1 MPTMDDSMLI
11 DWLRRLKPEQMAAQL
26 IMAGPD
32 PGDDPD
38 RAAAWLAAGGYG
50 GLFLQWRHLSD
61 RGWLAGLIEAIRE
74 RGDDAPRPLV
84 ATDEEGGL
92 VSDLAGLTTTAP
104 SPAALAGLD
113 QPEYTFRAALAMGDK
128 LRALGFNVVLAP
140 GLDVNAEP
148 KNPVIGTRSF
158 GATPEVVIRHALPAI
173 EGYARAGVAAC
184 VKHFPGHGATRLDS
198 HHTLPEVDAPREF
211 LLARD
216 LPPFRAAID
225 GGIPMIMT
233 AHVAYP
239 AFDPTGD
246 PATLSPEIVTGLL
259 RQELRYDGVILS
271 DDMEMEAVAAFGDP
285 GSVALQA
292 IEAGVDMLLYA
303 RDREMAAAAV
313 ARVAQA
319 LRRGEVSV
327 ERIAQSVI
335 RLARLRVSAGQTEV
349 EMDEG
354 EREEILD
361 LRHEELLREVSA
373 GSITLIGGAG
383 PDIPLRWK
391 ERRGLWVVPTAREP
405 RLIVDTARL
414 RELVEPL
421 GAQVAEVGLRPAE
434 SERDG
439 VMGRAAR
446 ADYIVACSL
455 NRAGMVAEQRRLID
469 ALVTTGRPVILVAL
483 LDPRDVREFPSIRT
497 RLATRGFGPLVLEG
511 LIEVLLGQ
519 ATPAGGAVE

>member
-1 MPTMDDSMLI
+1 MDESTLI
-11 DWLRRLKPEQMAAQL
+11 EWLRRLKPEEMAAQL
-26 IMAGPD
+26 IMAAPD
-32 PGDDPD
+32 PTDDPNS
-38 RAAAWLAAGGYG
+38 AAEWLVERGYG
-50 GLFLQWRHLSD
+50 GLFLQWRHLFD
-61 RGWLAGLIEAIRE
+61 RGWLAELIESIRE
-74 RGDDAPRPLV
+74 RDDRGPRPLI

-92 VSDLAGLTTTAP
+92 VSDLAGLVTTAP

-128 LRALGFNVVLAP
+128 LRALGFNAVFAP
-140 GLDVNAEP
+140 SLDVNAEVR
-148 KNPVIGTRSF
+148 NPVIGTRSF
-158 GATPEVVIRHALPAI
+158 GATPEAVIRHALPAI
-173 EGYARAGVAAC
+173 EGCARAGVAAC

-198 HHTLPEVDAPREF
+198 HHTLPEVDAPRER

-239 AFDPTGD
+239 ALDPTGD
-246 PATLSPEIVTGLL
+246 PATLSPEILTGLL

-271 DDMEMEAVAAFGDP
+271 DDMEMEGVAALGDP

-292 IEAGVDMLLYA
+292 LEAGVDMLLYA
-303 RDREMAAAAV
+303 RDREMAAAAA
-313 ARVAQA
+313 ARMGQA
-319 LRRGEVSV
+319 IRRGEISV
-327 ERIAQSVI
+327 ERVAQSVI
-335 RLARLRVSAGQTEV
+335 RLARLRAAAQQTEV
-349 EMDEG
+349 EMDEV

-361 LRHEELLREVSA
+361 LRHEDLLREVSA
-373 GSITLIGGAG
+373 GSITLVGGVG
-383 PDIPLRWK
+383 PDIPLRWRD
-391 ERRGLWVVPTAREP
+391 RRGLWVVPTAREP
-405 RLIVDTARL
+405 RLNVDLARL
-414 RELVEPL
+414 RGLVEPL

-439 VMGRAAR
+439 VLGRAAR
-446 ADYIVACSL
+446 ADYLVACAL

-469 ALVTTGRPVILVAL
+469 ALVTTGKPVILVAL

-511 LIEVLLGQ
+511 LVEVLLGQ